1 MVALTSLSPS
11 PPRSSPSPT
20 TPRRRPP
27 LPPLHIDTSSRRAR
41 ICRAA
46 TPGADDYYSTI
57 RSLNSRGRRVP
68 RKSLGQVWLARPPES
83 PSLTSGVLS
92 RVCRFPAE
100 LHAQLPGEPEAG
112 GCGGGG
118 GGGRRAGDRPRH
130 RVAHRR
136 SARGRRYCLRRR
148 EG

>member
-1 MVALTSLSPS
+1 MVALTTLSPS

-20 TPRRRPP
+20 TPRRRTPR
-27 LPPLHIDTSSRRAR
+27 PPLHIDTPSLRVR
-41 ICRAA
+41 ICRA
-46 TPGADDYYSTI
+46 TPGADDYHSTI
-57 RSLNSRGRRVP
+57 RSLNSRGRHVP
-68 RKSLGQVWLARPPES
+68 RKSLGQVWLARPPET
-83 PSLTSGVLS
+83 PSLTSTISS

-100 LHAQLPGEPEAG
+100 LHAQLPGEREAG

-118 GGGRRAGDRPRH
+118 GGGRRAGDRPGH

-136 SARGRRYCLRRR
+136 SARVRRHCLRRR